1 MTNARTDKEITRN
14 STITNKYVSSR
25 RERDRMTSKTTLG
38 IPKEHITKVFIKNLN
53 LSNRNRTLEEAF
65 YINK

>member
-1 MTNARTDKEITRN
+1 MTKARTDREITRN
-14 STITNKYVSSR
+14 STVTKIYGSSR
-25 RERDRMTSKTTLG
+25 REKDRMTSKTTLG